1 LPAKKN
7 KLKIADMLHLSLL
20 DLKMLLCFGFAA
32 GITFFLIPS
41 IVKMANIRSLYAEPN
56 QRTSHPSAVPTLGG
70 IAIFIGFFITY
81 LLFLYPQPGFN
92 FQYIIAAS
100 LLVFFV
106 GFKDDLVGITP
117 FKKFFGQLVAAWI
130 VISFGEIRLTNM
142 HGFFGIQ
149 NIDEG
154 WSYMLTIIAILGIIN
169 CFNLT
174 DGVDGLC
181 AGLGIVASLAFGS
194 WFYYTGDYN
203 WLILCISLTG
213 SLVAFFY
220 FNVFGGKNKIFM
232 GDTGSLI
239 TGFIIS
245 LIAIRFNETSSDQN
259 SLYFIQAGPAVAIG
273 IIMVPFFD
281 TLRVMTNRIFHS
293 TSPFLPDKTH
303 IHHYLLKLGFN
314 HLQTTLILL
323 GTALLFIGI
332 SILLS
337 NRSVLLLLGV
347 LLLTGAMLTM
357 LVIFMAGKK
366 TDNNPNPL

>member
-1 LPAKKN
+1 
-7 KLKIADMLHLSLL
+7 MLHLSLL
-20 DLKMLLCFGFAA
+20 DLKMVLCFGFAA

-41 IVKMANIRSLYAEPN
+41 IVKMANIKSLYAEPN
-56 QRTSHPSAVPTLGG
+56 QRTSHPTSVPTLGG

-81 LLFLYPQPGFN
+81 LLFLYPQDGFN

-130 VISFGEIRLTNM
+130 VISFGDIRLTNM

-149 NIDEG
+149 DIDEG
-154 WSYMLTIIAILGIIN
+154 WSYLLTIFAILGITN

-174 DGVDGLC
+174 DGIDGLC
-181 AGLGIVASLAFGS
+181 AGLAMVACLAFGA
-194 WFYYTGDYN
+194 WFYYIVDYN
-203 WLILCISLTG
+203 WLILCIALTG
-213 SLVAFFY
+213 SLGAFFY
-220 FNVFGGKNKIFM
+220 FNVFGKKNKIFM

-245 LIAIRFNETSSDQN
+245 LIAIKFNETSKDPQ
-259 SLYFIQAGPAVAIG
+259 SLYFIQSGPAVAIG

-281 TLRVMTNRIFHS
+281 TLRVMLNRISKS

-303 IHHYLLKLGFN
+303 IHHHLLKLGFT
-314 HLQTTLILL
+314 HLQTTLLL
-323 GTALLFIGI
+323 VAAGLLFIGI
-332 SILLS
+332 SVLMR
-337 NRSVLLLLGV
+337 NRSVLLLLTA
-347 LLLTGAMLTM
+347 LFSTGALFTL
-357 LVIFMAGKK
+357 LVISLSKK
-366 TDNNPNPL
+366 REQPSEV